1 MAYTFRLDPQQED
14 TPMSDASPHHA
25 ATQGT
30 GPRVAIVTGGAG
42 GIGRAIGAALRR
54 AGHQIVVADRHA
66 EAAQEVAKALDGLA
80 VCVDLAQADSCR
92 NLVSQTVSHFG
103 RVDILINNAG
113 YQHIAPIDE
122 FPDEVWENMLAVML
136 TAPFLLTKAVWP
148 YMKAQRWGRIINLGS
163 IHSVRAS
170 PFKVGYI
177 TAKHGLLG
185 LTRTAA
191 REGGEFGITVNA
203 ILPSYVRTPLVEGQ
217 IADQARTRQLSP
229 DEVVE
234 KVFLAQAAIKRL
246 IEPDEI
252 GSLAAYLCSDA
263 AAAITGVDWPID
275 VGWTA

>member
-1 MAYTFRLDPQQED
+1 
-14 TPMSDASPHHA
+14 MSDASPHHA

-92 NLVSQTVSHFG
+92 NLVAQTVSHFG

>member
-1 MAYTFRLDPQQED
+1 MAD
-14 TPMSDASPHHA
+14 TSSQDGAS
-25 ATQGT
+25 
-30 GPRVAIVTGGAG
+30 RVAIITGGAG

-54 AGHQIVVADRHA
+54 AGHQIVVADRYA
-66 EAAQEVAKALDGLA
+66 DAAQRVADELGGLA
-80 VCVDLAQADSCR
+80 VEVELAESASCR
-92 NLVSQTVSHFG
+92 ALVEQTVAHFG
-103 RVDILINNAG
+103 RVDILVNNAG
-113 YQHIAPIDE
+113 YQHIAPIEE
-122 FPDEVWENMLAVML
+122 FPEEVWNNMLAVML

-148 YMKAQRWGRIINLGS
+148 HMKAQRWGRIVNLGS

-191 REGGEFGITVNA
+191 REGGEYGITVNA

-217 IADQARTRQLSP
+217 VADQARTRNLSP
-229 DEVVE
+229 DEVMD

-246 IEPDEI
+246 IEPDEV
-252 GSLAAYLCSDA
+252 GALVAYLCSDA
-263 AAAITGVDWPID
+263 AAPITGVDWPID

>member
-1 MAYTFRLDPQQED
+1 
-14 TPMSDASPHHA
+14 MSELSSPNA
-25 ATQGT
+25 IG
-30 GPRVAIVTGGAG
+30 RVAIITGGAG

-66 EAAQEVAKALDGLA
+66 EAAQTIAAELGGLA
-80 VCVDLAQADSCR
+80 VTVELADADSCR
-92 NLVSQTVSHFG
+92 RLVAQSVAHFG

-113 YQHIAPIDE
+113 YQHIAPIEE
-122 FPDEVWENMLAVML
+122 FPEEVWNNMLAVML

-177 TAKHGLLG
+177 SAKHGLLG

-191 REGGEFGITVNA
+191 REGGDYGITVNA
-203 ILPSYVRTPLVEGQ
+203 ILPSYARTSLVEGQ
-217 IADQARTRQLSP
+217 IAEQARTRNLSP
-229 DEVVE
+229 EEVVE
-234 KVFLAQAAIKRL
+234 KVFLAQTAIKRL

-252 GSLAAYLCSDA
+252 GALVAYLCSDA
-263 AAAITGVDWPID
+263 AASITGVDWPID
-275 VGWTA
+275 AGWTA